1 MVSPN
6 NMNNHLLQTTASIT
20 NQLENVN
27 DMIDILSG
35 GTQVLNDD
43 IQRLKKESVDRQ
55 NELIPL
61 TRELLILKKSIEEQS
76 TFIHDM
82 KVNQEVSERDLPSAK
97 QKLDNTGSTSYDGT
111 LLWKIA
117 NVQEKMG

>member
-82 KVNQEVSERDLPSAK
+82 KVSQEVSERDLPSAK